1 MNTCIKCD
9 VEMDDYRLH
18 LGYKECTD
26 CSEEE
31 EVFCIRCI
39 HIRQVVMI
47 SRNQDEPTIL
57 NEWTDEVGGGKMK
70 GYHEG

>member
-1 MNTCIKCD
+1 MGDELSLMNTCIKCD

-31 EVFCIRCI
+31 KYSSIRCI
-39 HIRQVVMI
+39 HIRQVVMFR
-47 SRNQDEPTIL
+47 RNQDEVNNL
-57 NEWTDEVGGGKMK
+57 KRMDRRSEWW
-70 GYHEG
+70 